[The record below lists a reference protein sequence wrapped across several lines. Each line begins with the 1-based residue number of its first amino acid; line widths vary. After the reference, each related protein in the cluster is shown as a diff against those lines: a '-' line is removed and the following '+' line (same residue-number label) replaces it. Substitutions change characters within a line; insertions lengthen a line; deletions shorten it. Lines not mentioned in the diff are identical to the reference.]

1 MKCDAPSFVCDTMTE
16 SAVVG
21 VKLLST
27 ESGEIIVLLALNTR
41 VVNGFS
47 IFFLSGHRDL
57 SWSLAKRSSIPFM
70 GWMNPGQWLLL
81 QMARFDSKSKYSD
94 EKVGLLPW
102 QRVDM
107 TRIAM
112 LEENILVFVFH
123 DIKMT

>member
-1 MKCDAPSFVCDTMTE
+1 
-16 SAVVG
+16 
-21 VKLLST
+21 
-27 ESGEIIVLLALNTR
+27 
-41 VVNGFS
+41 
-47 IFFLSGHRDL
+47 
-57 SWSLAKRSSIPFM
+57 M

-112 LEENILVFVFH
+112 LEKNILVFVFH